1 MNDTVKN
8 SVLEKDSR
16 LSVPEL
22 RRLGMPMPRS
32 GVDAAAKL
40 ALRQYLCDHDRD
52 LAGAF
57 RRGVATASLIR
68 SRSEAVAVVL
78 TYLWRALV
86 GDWPAATLF
95 AVGGFGR
102 YELFPE
108 SDVDLLVVA
117 ARDADHK
124 VFRGIEAFFTA
135 LWDLGLKPGHAV
147 RDLDAT
153 REMWRHDISVYTSL
167 LDARFIAG
175 DPEQAEA
182 LLDALPD
189 AAYWTPSR
197 FLEGKRKEQQ
207 ARHKRYGGTAYN
219 LEPNIKESPGG
230 LRDLQLVD
238 WLTQIMA
245 GRLQPVA
252 ADGLIDEGGQA
263 ALESAQAD
271 LYRIRY
277 ALHLLAKR
285 PEERLVFDHQRALAT
300 ELNYDDGEGNLAV
313 EQFMQMYF
321 RAASRIAAINDDV
334 LSRCAEALAPQAAL
348 PISLGE
354 GILQIGDAIEFDDFD
369 VPSRKPEAVI
379 RLFSIV
385 ASNPDVIGLRAA
397 AKRAVRQAMADPD
410 VDVERPEV
418 FAAFRDLLEGPTD
431 AAVAAIDGLAKHGFL
446 ARLIPAFAQV
456 SGRMQYDLFHVYT
469 VDEHTL
475 RVLSFMARFA
485 SDDGAADYPLPH
497 NLFPRLSQ
505 PSLLLLAGL
514 FHDIAKGRGGDHSLL
529 GEEDA
534 RKFCRQLDLPE
545 SDVELV
551 AWLVR
556 SHLLMSTTAQRQ
568 DISDPDVVR
577 RFAAGVADWE
587 RLTYL
592 YLLTVADINGTSP
605 KLWNSWRD
613 RLLSDLYTATRFE
626 LRETRSELPLASDRA
641 RVCRD
646 KARALLNARG
656 IGEETIDRI
665 WSEFAERSFLRYRA
679 EQIAWQTEA
688 IAKAVDLPL
697 VRIRPVGP
705 RGATEIFIYTG
716 DRHGLF
722 ATVTAMLDRLQM
734 NVLDAR
740 IVTSKLG
747 RALNTFF
754 VLDSEGRTVT
764 DPDLISEA
772 EIRIA
777 DALKNPPPQGV
788 RTRRVMSRAQRH
800 FTMSPRIS
808 FRTDASGTRTR
819 LALVCSDRPG
829 LLAAVAHALR
839 LCLITV
845 HDARIATI
853 GERVEDFF
861 ELTDDDGRLLDEATE
876 AKLRDTLIE
885 QIEAESFDSLL
896 SPPASSNSAV
906 L

>member
-1 MNDTVKN
+1 MSNPAPAEQTRIV
-8 SVLEKDSR
+8 
-16 LSVPEL
+16 VPPL
-22 RRLGMPMPRS
+22 RRLGLPMPRS
-32 GVDAAAKL
+32 GVDASARL
-40 ALRQYLCDHDRD
+40 GLRQYLNDHDRD
-52 LAGAF
+52 LAGVF
-57 RRGVATASLIR
+57 RRGAPTAELIQ
-68 SRSEAVAVVL
+68 SRSLAVASVL
-78 TYLWRALV
+78 TYLWRALL
-86 GDWPAATLF
+86 GDFPAATLF

-102 YELFPE
+102 SELFPQ
-108 SDVDLLVVA
+108 SDVDLLVLA
-117 ARDADHK
+117 GTDANDGLL
-124 VFRGIEAFFTA
+124 RGIEAFFTA

-153 REMWRHDISVYTSL
+153 RSLWRQDISVYTNL

-189 AAYWTPSR
+189 AGFWTPAR

-252 ADGLIDEGGQA
+252 TDGLIDAGGQA

-271 LYRIRY
+271 LYQIRF
-277 ALHLLAKR
+277 ALHLLAQR
-285 PEERLVFDHQRALAT
+285 PEERLVFDHQRTLAR
-300 ELNYDDGEGNLAV
+300 ELGYDDGEGNLAV
-313 EQFMQMYF
+313 EQFMQTYF

-334 LSRCAEALAPQAAL
+334 LSRCAEALASPA
-348 PISLGE
+348 PPPVSLGE
-354 GILQIGDAIEFDDFD
+354 GIIQIGDAIEFDDFD
-369 VPSRKPEAVI
+369 VPARTPEAVI

-397 AKRAVRQAMADPD
+397 AKRAVRHAMADAD

-418 FAAFRDLLEGPTD
+418 FAAFRELLEGPTD
-431 AAVAAIDGLAKHGFL
+431 AAVAAIDGLATHGFL
-446 ARLIPAFAQV
+446 ARLIPAFAKV

-485 SDDGAADYPLPH
+485 SADGAADFPLPS

-514 FHDIAKGRGGDHSLL
+514 VHDIAKGRGGDHSLL

-534 RKFCRQLDLPE
+534 REFCQRLDLPE
-545 SDVELV
+545 SDIELV

-556 SHLLMSTTAQRQ
+556 SHLLMSSTAQRQ

-577 RFAAGVADWE
+577 RFAAEVADWE

-646 KARALLNARG
+646 KARTLLTARG
-656 IGEETIDRI
+656 IDAETINRI

-688 IAKAVDLPL
+688 IATAIDLPL

-754 VLDSEGRTVT
+754 VLDSEGHTVT
-764 DPDLISEA
+764 DPDLIAEA
-772 EIRIA
+772 ELRIA
-777 DALKNPPPQGV
+777 NALKNPPPQGL

-839 LCLITV
+839 LCFITV

-861 ELTDDDGRLLDEATE
+861 ELTDDDGRLLDAATE
-876 AKLRDTLIE
+876 EKLRETLIA
-885 QIEAESFDSLL
+885 QIEAESSV
-896 SPPASSNSAV
+896 SESSTSVAQ
-906 L
+906 

>member
-1 MNDTVKN
+1 
-8 SVLEKDSR
+8 
-16 LSVPEL
+16 
-22 RRLGMPMPRS
+22 MPMPRS
-32 GVDAAAKL
+32 GVDATAKL
-40 ALRQYLCDHDRD
+40 ALRQYISDHDRD

-57 RRGVATASLIR
+57 RRGVPTAELIG
-68 SRSEAVAVVL
+68 SRSQAVAGVL
-78 TYLWRALV
+78 SYLWRALL
-86 GDWPAATLF
+86 GDLPAATLF

-102 YELFPE
+102 SELFPE
-108 SDVDLLVVA
+108 SDVDLLVLA
-117 ARDADHK
+117 GADADERLLH
-124 VFRGIEAFFTA
+124 GIEAFFTA

-147 RDLDAT
+147 RDLDST
-153 REMWRHDISVYTSL
+153 RALWREDISVYTNL

-189 AAYWTPSR
+189 VSFWTPSR
-197 FLEGKRKEQQ
+197 FLDGKRKEQQ

-252 ADGLIDEGGQA
+252 ADGLIDAGGQA

-271 LYRIRY
+271 LYQIRF
-277 ALHLLAKR
+277 ALHLLAQR
-285 PEERLVFDHQRALAT
+285 PEERLVFDHQRTLAR
-300 ELNYDDGEGNLAV
+300 ELGYDDGEGNLAV
-313 EQFMQMYF
+313 ERFMQKYF

-334 LSRCAEALAPQAAL
+334 LSRCAEALAPPAA
-348 PISLGE
+348 PPVSLGE
-354 GILQIGDAIEFDDFD
+354 GIIQIGNAIEFDDFN
-369 VPSRKPEAVI
+369 VPARKPEAVI

-397 AKRAVRQAMADPD
+397 AKRAVRHAMADPD

-418 FAAFRDLLEGPTD
+418 FAAFRELLEGPTD

-485 SDDGAADYPLPH
+485 NDDAGDFPLPS

-534 RKFCRQLDLPE
+534 REFCRRLDMPK

-556 SHLLMSTTAQRQ
+556 SHLLMSSTAQRQ

-577 RFAAGVADWE
+577 RFAAEVADWE

-613 RLLSDLYTATRFE
+613 QLLADLYTSTRFE

-646 KARALLNARG
+646 KARALLTARG
-656 IGEETIDRI
+656 IEAETIDRI

-688 IAKAVDLPL
+688 IATATDLPL

-705 RGATEIFIYTG
+705 RGATEIFIYTS

-754 VLDSEGRTVT
+754 VLDSEGQTVT
-764 DPDLISEA
+764 DPELIAEA
-772 EIRIA
+772 ELRIA
-777 DALKNPPPQGV
+777 NALKNPPPQGL

-839 LCLITV
+839 LCFITV

-876 AKLRDTLIE
+876 EKLRETLIA
-885 QIEAESFDSLL
+885 QIETESFDSVL
-896 SPPASSNSAV
+896 SMTSSANSAV

>member
-1 MNDTVKN
+1 
-8 SVLEKDSR
+8 
-16 LSVPEL
+16 
-22 RRLGMPMPRS
+22 MPMPRS
-32 GVDAAAKL
+32 GVDATAKL
-40 ALRQYLCDHDRD
+40 ALRQYISDHDRD

-57 RRGVATASLIR
+57 RRGVPTAELIG
-68 SRSEAVAVVL
+68 SRSQAVAGVL
-78 TYLWRALV
+78 SYLWRALL
-86 GDWPAATLF
+86 GDLPAATLF

-102 YELFPE
+102 SELFPE
-108 SDVDLLVVA
+108 SDVDLLVLA
-117 ARDADHK
+117 GADADERLLH
-124 VFRGIEAFFTA
+124 GIEAFFTA

-147 RDLDAT
+147 RDLDST
-153 REMWRHDISVYTSL
+153 RALWRGDISVYTNL

-189 AAYWTPSR
+189 VSFWTPSR
-197 FLEGKRKEQQ
+197 FLDGKRKEQQ
-207 ARHKRYGGTAYN
+207 ARHQRYGGTAYN

-252 ADGLIDEGGQA
+252 ADGLIDAGGQA

-271 LYRIRY
+271 LYQIRF
-277 ALHLLAKR
+277 ALHLLAQR
-285 PEERLVFDHQRALAT
+285 PEERLVFDHQRTLAR
-300 ELNYDDGEGNLAV
+300 ELGYDDGEGNLAV
-313 EQFMQMYF
+313 ERFMQKYF

-334 LSRCAEALAPQAAL
+334 LSRCAEALAPPAA
-348 PISLGE
+348 PPVSLGE
-354 GILQIGDAIEFDDFD
+354 GIIQIGNAIEFDDFN
-369 VPSRKPEAVI
+369 VPARKPEAVI

-397 AKRAVRQAMADPD
+397 AKRAVRHAMADPD

-418 FAAFRDLLEGPTD
+418 FAAFRELLEGPTD

-485 SDDGAADYPLPH
+485 NDDAGDFPLPS

-534 RKFCRQLDLPE
+534 REFCRRLDMPK

-556 SHLLMSTTAQRQ
+556 SHLLMSSTAQRQ

-577 RFAAGVADWE
+577 RFAAEVADWE

-613 RLLSDLYTATRFE
+613 QLLADLYTSTRFE

-646 KARALLNARG
+646 KARALLTARG
-656 IGEETIDRI
+656 IEAETIDRI

-688 IAKAVDLPL
+688 IATATDLPL

-705 RGATEIFIYTG
+705 RGATEIFIYTS

-754 VLDSEGRTVT
+754 VLDSEGQTVT
-764 DPDLISEA
+764 DPELIAEA
-772 EIRIA
+772 ELRIA
-777 DALKNPPPQGV
+777 NALKNPPPQGL

-839 LCLITV
+839 LCFITV

-876 AKLRDTLIE
+876 EKLRETLIA
-885 QIEAESFDSLL
+885 QIETESFDSVL
-896 SPPASSNSAV
+896 SMTSSANSAV